1 VKKSTFGFSALS
13 CFLIYALL
21 CYPSAMLAA
30 SAESIRIWLTKVF
43 PSLFPFAAACG
54 ILLRMGTAE
63 RLSIFFR
70 PVMKILF
77 GLKGI
82 SAFPFFLG
90 SLSGYPMGAKL
101 TAQLY
106 ETKQITLPEAQHI
119 LVFSGNPGPLFLI
132 GTIGA
137 GFFGMP
143 IFGYLLFASCFL
155 AALLTGMLWRFRQP
169 SSANH
174 QQIFPCRKS
183 MPLTE
188 ALSLS
193 VSDAVDTLLLI
204 GGYMI
209 FFSAVSEA
217 MKQTGTFSLLSERV
231 HFLPFSAK
239 TLQGICSGLL
249 EMTNG
254 AYLLSQ
260 SSDALRLRLS
270 LVAFLVSFGGLSVLG
285 QTFGVL
291 SAVPISKKDYLKGK
305 AFHALSAVFS
315 VIISFRF
322 SNRTHKKQSPC
333 FSLPRKLLLRFH
345 FYGYCQACFFLAWS
359 VMPLS
364 PRDDHLPIRS
374 S

>member
-1 VKKSTFGFSALS
+1 MKKSTFGFSALS

-63 RLSIFFR
+63 RLSTFFQ
-70 PVMKILF
+70 PVMKLLF
-77 GLKGI
+77 GLDGI

-90 SLSGYPMGAKL
+90 TLSGYPTGAKI

-106 ETKQITLPEAQHI
+106 EAKKISLPEAQHI
-119 LVFSGNPGPLFLI
+119 LVFSCNPGPLFLI

-143 IFGYLLFASCFL
+143 FFGYLLFAACFL
-155 AALLTGMLWRFRQP
+155 AALLTGVIWRLYRIP
-169 SSANH
+169 PANRH
-174 QQIFPCRKS
+174 FPCSKNI
-183 MPLTE
+183 PLTE

-204 GGYMI
+204 GGYLI
-209 FFSAVSEA
+209 FFSAISEA
-217 MKQTGTFSLLSERV
+217 AKQTGIFSFLSEV
-231 HFLPFSAK
+231 LVFLPLSPE
-239 TLQGICSGLL
+239 TLQGLCSGLL

-260 SSDALRLRLS
+260 SPDVLRLRLS
-270 LVAFLVSFGGLSVLG
+270 LTAFLVSFGGLSILG

-305 AFHALSAVFS
+305 VFHALFSSLFCYHLFPFFEQNAQKAVPVFFS
-315 VIISFRF
+315 FTETAFTLSFLWLL
-322 SNRTHKKQSPC
+322 P
-333 FSLPRKLLLRFH
+333 SL
-345 FYGYCQACFFLAWS
+345 FFLGVVCHTLIS
-359 VMPLS
+359 K
-364 PRDDHLPIRS
+364 R
-374 S
+374 

>member
-305 AFHALSAVFS
+305 AFHALFSSLFCYHLFPFFEQNAQKAVPVFFS
-315 VIISFRF
+315 STETAFTLSFLWLL
-322 SNRTHKKQSPC
+322 P
-333 FSLPRKLLLRFH
+333 SL
-345 FYGYCQACFFLAWS
+345 FFLGVVCHALIS
-359 VMPLS
+359 K
-364 PRDDHLPIRS
+364 R
-374 S
+374 